1 MADPVDELV
10 VELRADGSALR
21 REVAALKSE
30 LEGPLGA
37 GAARAGAAIESAL
50 LRAVRSGK
58 LGFDDLKRV
67 ALSALAEIAR
77 SALAQGLGALGGIG
91 GGGGPGGALGGVLSA
106 LATSLI
112 GAPGRA
118 TGGAVSAGRT
128 YLVGERGPELFVP
141 TSSGRIEAG
150 LSRSARGPV
159 TIHVHVSGGAS
170 EPQRFA
176 QSGRQVARAVRRA
189 LADLED

>member
-77 SALAQGLGALGGIG
+77 SALAQGLGALGG
-91 GGGGPGGALGGVLSA
+91 GGPGGALGGVLSA

-118 TGGAVSAGRT
+118 TGGPVSAGRT

-159 TIHVHVSGGAS
+159 NINVHVSGGAS

>member
-1 MADPVDELV
+1 MADDVDEMV
-10 VELRADGSALR
+10 IALRADGSALR

-30 LEGPLGA
+30 LEGPLAA
-37 GAARAGAAIESAL
+37 GAARAGGAIEAAL
-50 LRAVRSGK
+50 LRAVRTGK

-67 ALSALAEIAR
+67 ALAALGDIAR
-77 SALAQGLGALGGIG
+77 SALAQGLGALA
-91 GGGGPGGALGGVLSA
+91 GGPGGNVGALLAGVVS
-106 LATSLI
+106 SLV

-118 TGGAVSAGRT
+118 TGGPVSAGRP

-141 TSSGRIEAG
+141 TSSGRVEAG
-150 LSRSARGPV
+150 FGRAARGPV
-159 TIHVHVSGGAS
+159 SITVNVTGGAS
-170 EPQRFA
+170 EPQRLA